1 MKSLLLALGLAL
13 VCGAQAVHIPNKVEG
28 LDIREVAGTW
38 HSVAMAAS
46 DISLLDAESGP
57 LRVNVEELRPTPQ
70 GDLEIILQKW
80 DSDKISG
87 SISAPFPDHGERKIS
102 VLDTDY
108 TTYMIFCVEAPT
120 PTDEHGAMCQCLSRT
135 LPVDTEVLEKF
146 ERVLESLPEHMRINL
161 DLSQRKGE
169 LSPAQG
175 ENQGNIFPPYWTP
188 ILPRAA
194 GRKGVKGQHPRG
206 GPIPPHPLPG
216 PSIPGGVQSRPDPP
230 ARLSLPHRA
239 VPRLGEL
246 LPAPWR

>member
-80 DSDKISG
+80 ENQKCVEKTILAQKTEDPAVFKVD
-87 SISAPFPDHGERKIS
+87 DHGERKIS

-135 LPVDTEVLEKF
+135 LPVDDGVMEKF
-146 ERVLESLPEHMRINL
+146 DRAIKPLPMRI
-161 DLSQRKGE
+161 
-169 LSPAQG
+169 
-175 ENQGNIFPPYWTP
+175 
-188 ILPRAA
+188 
-194 GRKGVKGQHPRG
+194 
-206 GPIPPHPLPG
+206 
-216 PSIPGGVQSRPDPP
+216 
-230 ARLSLPHRA
+230 RLSFSPTQLEEQCR
-239 VPRLGEL
+239 V
-246 LPAPWR
+246 

>member
-70 GDLEIILQKW
+70 GDLEITLQKW
-80 DSDKISG
+80 ENQKCVEKTILAQKTEDPAVFKVEG
-87 SISAPFPDHGERKIS
+87 HRERKIS

-108 TTYMIFCVEAPT
+108 TNYMIFCMEAPT
-120 PTDEHGAMCQCLSRT
+120 PTDEHGTMCQCLSRT
-135 LPVDTEVLEKF
+135 LKVGDDVVEKF
-146 ERVLESLPEHMRINL
+146 DRVLESLPEHMRIFL

-169 LSPAQG
+169 LSPAHG
-175 ENQGNIFPPYWTP
+175 FREEAGGGAAP
-188 ILPRAA
+188 PRA
-194 GRKGVKGQHPRG
+194 
-206 GPIPPHPLPG
+206 L
-216 PSIPGGVQSRPDPP
+216 
-230 ARLSLPHRA
+230 
-239 VPRLGEL
+239 PRLGLRAKVE
-246 LPAPWR
+246 APEAGTGDKHST

>member
-13 VCGAQAVHIPNKVEG
+13 VCGAQAAHIPNKVEG

-80 DSDKISG
+80 ENQKCVEKTILAQKTEDPAVFKVD
-87 SISAPFPDHGERKIS
+87 DHGERKIS

-108 TTYMIFCVEAPT
+108 TTYMIFCMEAPT
-120 PTDEHGAMCQCLSRT
+120 PTDEHGAMCQFLSRT
-135 LPVDTEVLEKF
+135 LQVDNEVLQKF

-175 ENQGNIFPPYWTP
+175 
-188 ILPRAA
+188 PRAKVEAPEA
-194 GRKGVKGQHPRG
+194 GTGDRH
-206 GPIPPHPLPG
+206 
-216 PSIPGGVQSRPDPP
+216 ST
-230 ARLSLPHRA
+230 
-239 VPRLGEL
+239 
-246 LPAPWR
+246 